1 MDYKEQYEREFEDE
15 LRNLKKN
22 KPNLMLVGVSGSGK
36 SSLINCIFGEDVAPV
51 GAGKPITTKIQKY
64 SSDKSLINI
73 FDTMGYEVKNENEN
87 TNQFEREVYAEI
99 EQRKLRPLVE
109 HIHII
114 WYCIP
119 ITNHRIYDYDIYN
132 LQRLSSSNI
141 PLFIT
146 FTKCDEDSETNDGK
160 GMIAEEYKRRLQEK
174 GFGKAQ
180 IFETATSGEMTFDL
194 NRLIEVS
201 ADSLEDKNLR
211 KSFVHAQL
219 HNLSLKKDE
228 ASTIIHTASVAS
240 GAAAAIP
247 IPVADAPI
255 IVSIQV
261 GMALKLAN
269 IYGFG
274 MIGESA
280 TALLQSQIISMAG
293 KQLASSLTKFIPF
306 IGSAI
311 NAAVA
316 VSFTEALGWG
326 LVTIY
331 ENVLEEYLRTGKE
344 PQWAAIFS
352 SDILINLLKNKF
364 K

>member
-1 MDYKEQYEREFEDE
+1 MDYKEQYEKEFEEE
-15 LRNLKKN
+15 LQTLKKN

-36 SSLINCIFGEDVAPV
+36 SSLINRIFGENVAQV
-51 GAGKPITTKIQKY
+51 GAGKPITTQIKKY
-64 SSDKSLINI
+64 SSSKSLINI
-73 FDTMGYEVKNENEN
+73 FDTMGYEVKNEGE
-87 TNQFEREVYAEI
+87 TDNQFEREVYSEI
-99 EQRKLRPLVE
+99 ENRQHKALSE

-119 ITNHRIYDYDIYN
+119 ITNHRIYDYDIHN
-132 LQRLSSSNI
+132 LHKLSSSAI
-141 PLFIT
+141 PLFVAI
-146 FTKCDEDSETNDGK
+146 TKCDEDNETNDGK
-160 GMIAEEYKRRLQEK
+160 GEIAEKFKERLRSN
-174 GFGKAQ
+174 GISPVQ
-180 IFETATSGEMTFDL
+180 IFETAASGETSFDL
-194 NRLIEVS
+194 DRLIQVS

-211 KSFVHAQL
+211 KAFVHAQL
-219 HNLSLKKDE
+219 HNLALKKDE
-228 ASTIIHTASVAS
+228 ASTIIHTAAVAS

-269 IYGFG
+269 TYGFG
-274 MIGESA
+274 IIGESA

-306 IGSAI
+306 VGSAI

-316 VSFTEALGWG
+316 VSFTEAIGWG

-331 ENVLEEYLRTGKE
+331 ENVLEEYLKTGKE
-344 PQWAAIFS
+344 PQWAMIFS
-352 SDILINLLKNKF
+352 SDILINVLKNKF